1 MSALAA
7 DAILAA
13 VSGARYA
20 ATEVAR
26 ELPTCLSLAATLSP
40 CPTYVT
46 DDNPAEAN
54 VTPRTANRQR

>member
-26 ELPTCLSLAATLSP
+26 ELSACLSLAATLPP

-46 DDNPAEAN
+46 DDE
-54 VTPRTANRQR
+54 TPLRPT